1 METMTR
7 PAPSKRSN
15 LSSAVYSL
23 SDLAALLRI
32 SYTTAHTSAQSGT
45 LPLTPLRIGRQ
56 YFFRKSEV
64 HALLGMT
71 DQQNA

>member
-15 LSSAVYSL
+15 LLPAVYSL

-32 SYTTAHTSAQSGT
+32 SYGTAHASAQAGT

-56 YFFRKSEV
+56 YFFPRAEV
-64 HALLGMT
+64 HRLLGMT